1 MTCSFMCV
9 CMHSMYDCLCV
20 YVCVETRV
28 CIRYPPSLTT
38 LCQTRYL
45 TDPKLDHWAKMAV
58 EQVPETCLFCLP
70 RAGVSWSGFL
80 FLPKTSWSK
89 SKLGRKGFI
98 QLILPHCCSSPN
110 VVRTG
115 TQAGQ
120 EAGADA
126 AAMEAC
132 YILACCFLIEP
143 KTTSPG
149 MAPPTMGP
157 SPLDHQWRKCPTA
170 GSPGGTSPTEAPFSV
185 LTPACVKLTHKTC
198 QYMGL
203 QTFTN
208 KPNFYFF
215 FYQLLLC
222 A

>member
-1 MTCSFMCV
+1 MLDPIAFPFEHCIHRQSDQFCVTMTKQPWLWV
-9 CMHSMYDCLCV
+9 NYLCTV
-20 YVCVETRV
+20 LVRVSIPAQNITIKKQVE
-28 CIRYPPSLTT
+28 
-38 LCQTRYL
+38 
-45 TDPKLDHWAKMAV
+45 
-58 EQVPETCLFCLP
+58 
-70 RAGVSWSGFL
+70 
-80 FLPKTSWSK
+80 
-89 SKLGRKGFI
+89 GFI
-98 QLILPHCCSSPN
+98 QLILPHCCSSAKE
-110 VVRTG
+110 VRTG

-185 LTPACVKLTHKTC
+185 ITPACVKLTHKTS
-198 QYMGL
+198 QYKL
-203 QTFTN
+203 QQVIQ
-208 KPNFYFF
+208 YLIVGVSII
-215 FYQLLLC
+215 YQGKGDSAYTC